1 MLETTTITQRVTI
14 PAKPVQVYDTLV
26 NPLKHAAFTGA
37 AATGDAVE
45 GGAFSAW
52 DGYIIGTYVKLQRA
66 RQILAEWKTTEW
78 PAGYLPSQLMLSFQD
93 SDAGTLVTMV
103 HSEVPVSQA
112 EAYEKGWTDYY
123 WTPLKEYFSPSKSGP
138 TS

>member
-1 MLETTTITQRVTI
+1 MLETTTITQAVTI
-14 PAKPVQVYDTLV
+14 PAKPVQVYDALI

-52 DGYIIGTYVKLQRA
+52 DGYITGTYVKLQRA

-78 PAGYLPSQLMLSFQD
+78 PAGYPASQLNLSFQD

-103 HSEVPVSQA
+103 HSEVPLSQA
-112 EAYEKGWTDYY
+112 EAYRKGWTDYY
-123 WTPLKEYFSPSKSGP
+123 WTPLKEYFA